1 MIRVSSHTLVELE
14 KRFLQLEGEG
24 SEQEGF

>member
-1 MIRVSSHTLVELE
+1 MIMVSSHTMVELE